1 MARDVSMKASAARQE
16 EHGVAKEGR
25 EPTTFRFPPESREQ
39 RPLKPARCLAVRT
52 CAGPDRKQLR

>member
-1 MARDVSMKASAARQE
+1 MKASAARQE